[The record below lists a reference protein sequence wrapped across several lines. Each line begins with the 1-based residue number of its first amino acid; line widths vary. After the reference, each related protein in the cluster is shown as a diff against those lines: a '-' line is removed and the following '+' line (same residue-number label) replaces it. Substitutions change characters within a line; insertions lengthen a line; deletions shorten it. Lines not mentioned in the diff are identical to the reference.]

1 MSRVA
6 NPFKG
11 TNKVCAQ
18 CIKTCKQFENVI
30 LVQCPKFNPRPQ
42 KRGNPVGVRKSLR
55 ANSTGDSEP

>member
-1 MSRVA
+1 LRRIE

-18 CIKTCKQFENVI
+18 CTKTCKQFENVV
-30 LVQCPKFNPRPQ
+30 LVQCFKFDPRSQ
-42 KRGNPVGVRKSLR
+42 KRSNPVGVRKSLR